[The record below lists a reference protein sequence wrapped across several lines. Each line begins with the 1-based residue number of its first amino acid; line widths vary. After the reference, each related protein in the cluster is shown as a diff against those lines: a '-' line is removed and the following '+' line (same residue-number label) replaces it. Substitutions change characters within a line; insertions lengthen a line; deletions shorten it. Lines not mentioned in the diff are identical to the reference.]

1 MKKLLLLVLF
11 LSVAMGGFAAWPQ
24 FNQIP
29 NPPGANHGW
38 DVASGTWRPFAV
50 GANGVQKTDTVVT
63 IGTATISVG
72 APPATNSQI
81 SVAAAN
87 VPISF
92 TNLANR
98 RKLLLINTSDTND
111 IRTSLDSAVA
121 SASISFGLTIPPR
134 GSLSVD
140 LPSTKSVSIWASA
153 TVMVDVYQE
162 GD

>member
-1 MKKLLLLVLF
+1 MKKFFVILF
-11 LSVAMGGFAAWPQ
+11 LLTAVASSAAWPPYGE
-24 FNQIP
+24 ITA
-29 NPPGANHGW
+29 PPGSNFGYDPITAQW
-38 DVASGTWRPFAV
+38 YPFAV
-50 GANGVQKTDTVVT
+50 GTNGVQKTDTVVT

-72 APPATNSQI
+72 APPSTNSQT

-92 TNLANR
+92 TNLVNR